1 MAPSI
6 LELYKVALIN
16 FRSSYIIISKL
27 LKAADELVFDHIN
40 KATL

>member
-6 LELYKVALIN
+6 LELYKVTLIN
-16 FRSSYIIISKL
+16 FYSSYIIISKL
-27 LKAADELVFDHIN
+27 LKVVDKLVFNYIN